1 MSSGCGD
8 VLSLA
13 DLQTAKKHQIFEAE
27 VITGKSGGVAGGS
40 DIDYATNQ
48 VTGQTQK
55 TLPAV
60 LRDAGFSPVSWDFST
75 GGTLTVND
83 RDKVVYDPV
92 SKTWYSYAG
101 TLPVTVPAG
110 FNPVGNADWKP
121 QTDPDLR
128 SDLSNTSD
136 VQLGDAL
143 VGVKQPYIG
152 AIATTQHAKN
162 ASVINV
168 ADFGAKGDFSSDD
181 TAAIQAALT
190 AAAGFSDRG
199 AVVVM
204 NAGVFNISAGLTIPE
219 YVALVGAGRWSTVI
233 RCTASGA
240 IVDPIVNM
248 PNQASAIS
256 GVSVVYATQQPQGT
270 CIRTEGARNTL
281 TDFSAQSGGVGVQWW
296 GGSAVKLT
304 NFDIFDCSNVGL
316 QLGKEAS
323 GFIND
328 IIARDFFIISG
339 DSSNFSLGA
348 IRAVGRLEAVMLSD
362 FDCIGSKYPFIS
374 DPGTTEGL
382 RFSNF
387 TNGFFDGGILPC
399 RFIGVNHTTFTD
411 CWFSQRNAGAD
422 FDNCHSLTMSGV
434 RVYNCTYQGFVI
446 KNSHHIQIQ
455 GDFANN
461 NIAGA
466 ADTDDIYI
474 DTSNNITI
482 TNITGY
488 EAGSTRNLVFI
499 GTGCSAITLKD
510 IRATPRA
517 SGNVNQFAANNGTT
531 LDNITGFVSW
541 NRGTGTLPAGATS
554 TVVSHGLGYP
564 PFIQN
569 ITLTPNGA
577 SATPLY
583 VSEVTSTTFTVRTQT
598 ANPGGTPFSWFADI
612 RRI

>member
-27 VITGKSGGVAGGS
+27 VITGKSGGVAAGA
-40 DIDYATNQ
+40 DIDYATNAA
-48 VTGQTQK
+48 TGQVQK

-92 SKTWYSYAG
+92 SKTWYSYTGA
-101 TLPVTVPAG
+101 LPVTVPAG
-110 FNPVGNADWKP
+110 FNPVGNASWKP
-121 QTDPDLR
+121 QTDPELR

-168 ADFGAKGDFSSDD
+168 ADFGAKGDFSTDD

-204 NAGVFNISAGLTIPE
+204 NAGIFNISAGLTIPE
-219 YVALVGAGRWSTVI
+219 YVALVGAGRWSTII
-233 RCTASGA
+233 RCTTSGST
-240 IVDPIVNM
+240 VDPIVNM
-248 PNQASAIS
+248 PNQASTLS
-256 GVSVVYATQQPQGT
+256 GVSVVYAAQQTQGT

-281 TDFSAQSGGVGVQWW
+281 TDFSAQGGGNGVQWW

-304 NFDIFDCSNVGL
+304 NFDIYDCSNTGL
-316 QLGKEAS
+316 QLGKENS

-328 IIARDFFIISG
+328 LIARDFFIISG

-348 IRAVGRLEAVMLSD
+348 IRAVGRLEAVMLSN
-362 FDCIGSKYPFIS
+362 FDCIGSTYPFAS

-387 TNGFFDGGILPC
+387 TNGFFDEGRLPAI
-399 RFIGVNHTTFTD
+399 FAGVNHTTITD
-411 CWFSQRNAGAD
+411 CWFSQRNAGAI
-422 FDNCHSLTMSGV
+422 FDNCHSLFINGV
-434 RVYNCTYQGFVI
+434 RVYNCMQQGFIV

-466 ADTDDIYI
+466 TDTDDIYI

-482 TNITGY
+482 KNITGY
-488 EAGSTRNLVFI
+488 EAGNTRNLVFI
-499 GTGCSAITLKD
+499 GTGCSAVTLKD

-531 LDNITGFVSW
+531 LDNVTGFVSW

-554 TVVSHGLGYP
+554 TVVNHGLGYP

-583 VSEVTSTTFTVRTQT
+583 VSGVTSTTFTVMTQT
-598 ANPGGTPFSWFADI
+598 ANSGVTPFSWFADI
-612 RRI
+612 RRV